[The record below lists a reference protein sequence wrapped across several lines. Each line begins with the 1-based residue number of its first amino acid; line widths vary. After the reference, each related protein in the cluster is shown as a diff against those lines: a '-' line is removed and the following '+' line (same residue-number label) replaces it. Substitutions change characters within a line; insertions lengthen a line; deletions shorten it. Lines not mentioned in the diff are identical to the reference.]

1 MCVLQ
6 QVPADRLVKLLTVLQ
21 WNIRDGT
28 KVTPI
33 ANQGQVGQQ
42 ALYHPCTVTVF
53 VHVVTLKTSTP
64 EILKFC
70 I

>member
-1 MCVLQ
+1 MFVLQ

-42 ALYHPCTVTVF
+42 ALYHPYTVTVF
-53 VHVVTLKTSTP
+53 VHVVT
-64 EILKFC
+64 
-70 I
+70 